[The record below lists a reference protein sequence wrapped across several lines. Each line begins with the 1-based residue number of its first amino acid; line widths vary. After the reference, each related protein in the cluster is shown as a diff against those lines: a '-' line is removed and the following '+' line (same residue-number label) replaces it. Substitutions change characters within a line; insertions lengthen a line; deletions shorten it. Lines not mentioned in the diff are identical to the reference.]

1 MPTEPALFFDLDG
14 TLTDPKPGIT
24 GSIQYALL
32 KLDRPVLSQDELTWC
47 IGPPLR
53 ANFVT
58 LLGGES
64 LADRGVELYRERFAD
79 VGLFENSVYPD
90 IEHVLATIRQSGARM
105 FVATSKPHVFAKRII
120 DHFGLNSY
128 FEHVFGSE
136 LDGTRVHKSDLL
148 AYALRQ
154 TGVDPSQ
161 ALMIGDRSHDV
172 VGAKANGMDAIGVTY
187 GYGSREELIAAGARH
202 LCASP
207 RAVLELI
214 QDGLVSGLNMPASV
228 RSAVNPS

>member
-24 GSIQYALL
+24 GSIQYALR
-32 KLDRPVLSQDELTWC
+32 KLDRPVPSQDELTWC

-53 ANFVT
+53 ASFAV
-58 LLGGES
+58 LLGGEG
-64 LADRGVELYRERFAD
+64 LADRALELYRERFAD

-90 IEHVLATIRQSGARM
+90 IEHVLVALSQSGGRM
-105 FVATSKPHVFAKRII
+105 FVATSKPHVFATRIV

-154 TGVDPSQ
+154 AGVDPSQ
-161 ALMIGDRSHDV
+161 ALMIGDRSHGCDRCNLRLRKPRRV
-172 VGAKANGMDAIGVTY
+172 DGCGRTPSLRLTTRGSGAD
-187 GYGSREELIAAGARH
+187 SRRAGERPEHADECLRG
-202 LCASP
+202 
-207 RAVLELI
+207 R
-214 QDGLVSGLNMPASV
+214 
-228 RSAVNPS
+228 